1 MLKTVL
7 YSCSAVFYL
16 NRVCYFSRNFTLQNM
31 KILGIGSRI
40 NHPEYGKGVI
50 TNVSNKEYWVTFI
63 ENGLETIAI
72 NSEFEVIDAAENEV
86 DTVSFFDVEQ
96 SLLSMLK
103 KWSDI
108 SEIVP
113 IGDKWKGGKII
124 LEPGQVG
131 LANKEIPVDT
141 FFHKIIMVRDR
152 LRVME
157 QKINASN
164 IEEIE
169 KIELQQYIT
178 RIYGSLTTFNVLFKS
193 QNDYFVGE
201 KSK

>member
-1 MLKTVL
+1 
-7 YSCSAVFYL
+7 
-16 NRVCYFSRNFTLQNM
+16 M

-40 NHPEYGKGVI
+40 NHSEFGKGVV
-50 TNVSNKEYWVTFI
+50 TNVSTTSYWVTFI
-63 ENGLETIAI
+63 ENGLETIDLD
-72 NSEFEVIDAAENEV
+72 SDFEVIEAAENEV
-86 DTVSFFDVEQ
+86 DTISFYDVER
-96 SLLSMLK
+96 SLREILK

-113 IGDKWKGGKII
+113 IADKWKGGKMI
-124 LEPGQVG
+124 LDPGQAG
-131 LANKEIPVDT
+131 LASKEIPIDA

-152 LRVME
+152 VRVME

-164 IEEIE
+164 LEEIE
-169 KIELQQYIT
+169 KVEMQQYIT

-193 QNDYFVGE
+193 NKDFFVGE

>member
-1 MLKTVL
+1 
-7 YSCSAVFYL
+7 
-16 NRVCYFSRNFTLQNM
+16 M
-31 KILGIGSRI
+31 KLLGIGSRI
-40 NHPEYGKGVI
+40 DHPEFGKGVV
-50 TNVSNKEYWVTFI
+50 TNVSTSDYWVTFI

-72 NSEFEVIDAAENEV
+72 NSEFKVIEAAENEV
-86 DTVSFFDVEQ
+86 DTVSFYDVEK
-96 SLLSMLK
+96 SLLSILK

-113 IGDKWKGGKII
+113 IGDKWKGGKMI
-124 LEPGQVG
+124 LDPGQPG
-131 LANKEIPVDT
+131 LAAKEIPIDA

-157 QKINASN
+157 QKINGSN
-164 IEEIE
+164 LEEIE

-193 QNDYFVGE
+193 QNHYFVGE
-201 KSK
+201 KTK